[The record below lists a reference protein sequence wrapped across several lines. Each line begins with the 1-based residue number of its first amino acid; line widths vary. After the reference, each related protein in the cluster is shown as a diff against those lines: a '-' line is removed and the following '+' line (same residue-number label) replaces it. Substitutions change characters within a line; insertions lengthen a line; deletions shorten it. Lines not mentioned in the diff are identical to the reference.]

1 MGPLERLRSAPPRGR
16 GQIGRGYGAWSRRR
30 LREGG
35 WREARFPFVQIRHF
49 ARQRQWRRRRRLE
62 PLIGFR
68 GPVLEPI
75 SAGSEPGERGT
86 VSMRSQ
92 YPAAQSR
99 PQRPDWRVSLTTQER
114 PRRPSS
120 PGVEPRLPELGSQ
133 QPRLGVCGG
142 LRGPSNIGMAP
153 WSQAFWDLDTL
164 RVPVADAPLVP
175 DPRVPGGQVAD
186 RPTTGRGGFPKSFQ
200 PHPTACSCVP
210 AFRAPAR
217 STYPELCTVGTT
229 DPERGQAETRG
240 AASKTHPG
248 AVGAPAAPLL
258 SARHRGSGPAPLP
271 PLSGSSFPPRSARG
285 AGTPPCW
292 IPTKC
297 SSSFCSVCRC
307 LKPCLITL
315 CILNDW
321 GHSSLSSY
329 LSIPPPLIFL
339 PWMLS
344 GFVFL

>member
-1 MGPLERLRSAPPRGR
+1 
-16 GQIGRGYGAWSRRR
+16 
-30 LREGG
+30 
-35 WREARFPFVQIRHF
+35 
-49 ARQRQWRRRRRLE
+49 
-62 PLIGFR
+62 
-68 GPVLEPI
+68 
-75 SAGSEPGERGT
+75 
-86 VSMRSQ
+86 MRSQ

-142 LRGPSNIGMAP
+142 LRGPSNVGMAP

-217 STYPELCTVGTT
+217 STYPELSTVGTT

-248 AVGAPAAPLL
+248 AVGAPA
-258 SARHRGSGPAPLP
+258 P
-271 PLSGSSFPPRSARG
+271 PLG
-285 AGTPPCW
+285 
-292 IPTKC
+292 
-297 SSSFCSVCRC
+297 
-307 LKPCLITL
+307 
-315 CILNDW
+315 
-321 GHSSLSSY
+321 
-329 LSIPPPLIFL
+329 PPPGLQAGAVTTPFWVVISSPLCPRCRHTSVLDPNQVLFL
-339 PWMLS
+339 FGVS
-344 GFVFL
+344 VFETLPDNLVHS